1 MPRLAQSV
9 LILLLSLLAWLP
21 DARAVSFSVGK
32 VGNVSLTVATVDVRT
47 EKLRLYLYNE
57 QGQPFNKL
65 DTLASWLANQGQTL
79 VFGMNAGMFHRD
91 FSPVGLYLAQDVQI
105 GELNTATGSGN
116 FFLLPNGVFGINAS
130 GAFVVESAGWASM
143 RAGAVLATQSG
154 PMLVRDG
161 EIHPQFKPDSASRL
175 IRNGVCATSPH
186 KVLFVIS
193 NGPLNLYDFAQ
204 FFRDQLGCRNAL
216 YLDGNVSSLYAP
228 ALQRHD
234 GMALL
239 GPLLGV
245 IK

>member
-1 MPRLAQSV
+1 MPYRACLL
-9 LILLLSLLAWLP
+9 LILLLLGLTNAS
-21 DARAVSFSVGK
+21 AVEFSGGQA
-32 VGNVSLTVATVDVRT
+32 GNVALTVAAVDLRT
-47 EKLRLYLYNE
+47 EKLRLFLRNE
-57 QGQPFNKL
+57 HGQPFNKL
-65 DTLASWLANQGQTL
+65 DTLANWLESHGQKL

-91 FSPVGLYLAQDVQI
+91 FSPVGLYLAE
-105 GELNTATGSGN
+105 GAPTTELNTGSGNGN
-116 FFLLPNGVFGINAS
+116 FFLLQNGVFGINAA
-130 GAFVVESAGWASM
+130 GAFVVERSAWQQM

-154 PMLVRDG
+154 PMLVIDG

-175 IRNGVCATSPH
+175 IRNGVCAISPH

-193 NGPLNLYDFAQ
+193 NGPLNFYEFAQ

-228 ALQRHD
+228 ALQRND
-234 GMALL
+234 GMSLL